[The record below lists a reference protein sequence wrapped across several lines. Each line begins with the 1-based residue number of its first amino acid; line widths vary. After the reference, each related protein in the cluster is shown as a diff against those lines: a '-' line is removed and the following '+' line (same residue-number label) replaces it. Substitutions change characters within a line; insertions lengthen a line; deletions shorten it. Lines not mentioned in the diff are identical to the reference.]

1 MFINNFML
9 INQELIN
16 LFQLFLLEDMQLL
29 YLVGELMKKGR
40 IIGDVR
46 ILGEK
51 IGEWEVILI

>member
-1 MFINNFML
+1 ML